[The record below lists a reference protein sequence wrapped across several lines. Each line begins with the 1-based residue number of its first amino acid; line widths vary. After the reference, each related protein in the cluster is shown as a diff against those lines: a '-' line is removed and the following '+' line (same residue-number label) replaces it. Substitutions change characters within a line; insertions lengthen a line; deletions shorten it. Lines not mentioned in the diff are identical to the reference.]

1 MSRPRTPSNQA
12 LMGYHLRTLR
22 QRQGLTLQELARRL
36 GISYQQ
42 IQKYEKGESA
52 ISGHRL
58 YELSRLL
65 AVPCEAFFNPDIP
78 ATTGFTPISPA
89 IMARAVKIEK
99 LDDPAQRNKILKII
113 DILAA

>member
-52 ISGHRL
+52 ISGQRL
-58 YELSRLL
+58 YELSVLL
-65 AVPCEAFFNPDIP
+65 AVPCEAFFNPAVLP
-78 ATTGFTPISPA
+78 VSGFTLINSA
-89 IMARAVKIEK
+89 IMARAVKIERIN
-99 LDDPAQRNKILKII
+99 DPAQRAKILKII